1 MPGQRRGPISLWGWG
16 LHEVPPSR
24 QRGTVLSVYVRT
36 GGASMPESEST
47 RTGLHVRELRKRRG
61 LTQRELADASE
72 VSLATIRKLEQG
84 TGGEPRLETLRALAM
99 ALQVST
105 SVLLRRDAGADEQTG
120 DDWTE
125 VRAALMT
132 PPSPTYVD
140 DRGPTARGVRA
151 TLRAASPLF
160 SGDRFAELA
169 TVLPPLLR
177 DASTLDTTD
186 PLARACRGRLL
197 QLTGWLL
204 TQTRQFDAAEHAL
217 TRALAVAV
225 DEQDGAATITT
236 QCWLMLRT
244 GRLAEAR
251 QLAERWADDIEPR
264 LSRATAD
271 ELSSWGWLMLRLSAA
286 AVRDAQP
293 EEASDA
299 LRMAKAAAAAL
310 GREHTPRGDF
320 LRTFGPTT
328 VTLKRTENAA
338 VSGRPDVVL
347 QLAGTIPSAGMRP
360 TSNNRNRHLLDVA
373 DAHTRLRHYAE
384 AVDVLEGINSSSP
397 QWLPQQRYAR
407 DIMDRV
413 IKRRR
418 TLTPQMRMLA
428 DVTGVPV

>member
-1 MPGQRRGPISLWGWG
+1 MPDSKSARI
-16 LHEVPPSR
+16 
-24 QRGTVLSVYVRT
+24 
-36 GGASMPESEST
+36 
-47 RTGLHVRELRKRRG
+47 GLHVRELRKRRG
-61 LTQRELADASE
+61 LTQRELASASA

-84 TGGEPRLETLRALAM
+84 TGGEPRLETLRALAI

-105 SVLLRRDAGADEQTG
+105 STLLRRDAPADEPAG
-120 DDWTE
+120 DEWAE

-132 PPSPTYVD
+132 SPTPTYA
-140 DRGPTARGVRA
+140 GEGAPTARG
-151 TLRAASPLF
+151 LHAALQAAGPLF
-160 SGDRFAELA
+160 SSDRFAELA
-169 TVLPPLLR
+169 TVLPSLLR
-177 DASTLDTTD
+177 DAGVLDTVD

-204 TQTRQFDAAEHAL
+204 TQMRQFDAAEHAL

-251 QLAERWADDIEPR
+251 QLAERWADDVEPR

-271 ELSSWGWLMLRLSAA
+271 ELSSWGWLTLRLSAA
-286 AVRDAQP
+286 AVRDARP
-293 EEASDA
+293 EEAADA

-310 GREHTPRGDF
+310 GREHTPGGDF

-347 QLAGTIPSAGMRP
+347 QLAEQIRSAEMPP
-360 TSNNRNRHLLDVA
+360 TSNNWNRHLLDVA
-373 DAHTRLRHYAE
+373 DAHARLRHYAE
-384 AVDVLEGINSSSP
+384 AVDVLDGINVASP

-407 DIMDRV
+407 DIMSRV

-418 TLTPQMRMLA
+418 TLTPQMRTLA